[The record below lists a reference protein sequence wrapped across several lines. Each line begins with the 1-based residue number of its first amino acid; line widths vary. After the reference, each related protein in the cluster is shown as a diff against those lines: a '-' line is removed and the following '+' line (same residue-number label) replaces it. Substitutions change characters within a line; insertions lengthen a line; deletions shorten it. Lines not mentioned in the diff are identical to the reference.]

1 MCACVPWPRLR
12 ASCSV
17 RYSPFPSLR
26 HSPRSFLVFC
36 LSLRDLLAASSAR
49 RRPARPPAV
58 SVPAGTVLAYAS
70 HAATY
75 DESPKEAAA
84 QQRLAAVLR
93 GGPPQS
99 CVAPAPDETR
109 RAWQRRTRCMEMPE
123 QNPPER
129 KEQMDLA
136 WARLMTQEH
145 LSLE

>member
-1 MCACVPWPRLR
+1 
-12 ASCSV
+12 
-17 RYSPFPSLR
+17 
-26 HSPRSFLVFC
+26 
-36 LSLRDLLAASSAR
+36 
-49 RRPARPPAV
+49 V

-75 DESPKEAAA
+75 DKSPKEAAA

-99 CVAPAPDETR
+99 CVAPAPEKGGDAPGMAEADE
-109 RAWQRRTRCMEMPE
+109 CMEMPE
-123 QNPPER
+123 LNPPER

-145 LSLE
+145 LSL